1 MEDIKLYDLK
11 DLEELLKVNNRTLL
25 KYIKEDRLKA
35 VKVGQ
40 RWIVTDENLRKFL
53 NGEEQDN
60 G

>member
-25 KYIKEDRLKA
+25 KYIKEGRLKA

-40 RWIVTDENLRKFL
+40 RWIVTETNLLSFL
-53 NGEEQDN
+53 NGEEA
-60 G
+60 